1 MNNKDYYRIL
11 GLNRDATQEE
21 IKRAY
26 RRLALKYHPDR
37 KPDDR
42 EAVEMFKEIGEAYAI
57 LSDSE
62 KRRMYDRFGTGEFS
76 RRYGAEEVFENF
88 SSRDL
93 FREFDARFDEGI
105 LDRFFC
111 GRRGDRCGW
120 RKAKF
125 FRKSFSH
132 AYPDGLWGERTMICD
147 IFLNPMEAFGG
158 TEKQVLLKRGWET
171 QRVII
176 EVPPRVEDG
185 TLLCLSLEGQDGSYR
200 RDKVYLRVKVVRV

>member
-1 MNNKDYYRIL
+1 MNNKDYYSIL

-37 KPDDR
+37 NRDDR
-42 EAVEMFKEIGEAYAI
+42 EAGEVFKEIGEAYAV

-62 KRRMYDRFGTGEFS
+62 KRRMYDRFGAGDFS
-76 RRYGAEEVFENF
+76 RRYGAEEAFENF
-88 SSRDL
+88 SFRDL
-93 FREFDARFDEGI
+93 FREFDVRFDDGI
-105 LDRFFC
+105 LDRVFC
-111 GRRGDRCGW
+111 GRRGSRCGW

-125 FRKSFSH
+125 FRKSFSQ

-147 IFLNPMEAFGG
+147 IFLNPIEALGG
-158 TEKQVLLKRGWET
+158 TEKEILVERGRET

-176 EVPPRVEDG
+176 RIPPRVEDG
-185 TLLCLSLEGQDGSYR
+185 TLLSLSLEGQDGSYR
-200 RDKVYLRVKVVRV
+200 RDKVYLRVTVVGA